1 MVDLLALM
9 AAVEC
14 PLGKPGKGKGSA
26 GFSLAVSVLTDFL
39 LLRKGKRDN
48 LHYVAIGSWS
58 PGNK

>member
-1 MVDLLALM
+1 MKY
-9 AAVEC
+9 

-39 LLRKGKRDN
+39 FLRKRKRDN
-48 LHYVAIGSWS
+48 PHGVAIGCWL